1 MGFDGDFDAWRTY
14 VKGVKKLEF
23 GKEGPDLGYSV
34 NHKTDNRKLDALEI
48 FSLNKRLR
56 PQITVEK
63 TASSDI
69 RKFKSQGTIDL
80 HGHTRN
86 IDNTLAIF
94 CAESI
99 LHKINSVTIITGK
112 GRGIVKSAT
121 EIWLRAHPEFVI
133 SFFEIRESLGESGAF
148 GIKLRKK

>member
-1 MGFDGDFDAWRTY
+1 MGFDGDFDAWRAY
-14 VKGVKKLEF
+14 VKGVKKLECGRESICF
-23 GKEGPDLGYSV
+23 ERGI
-34 NHKTDNRKLDALEI
+34 RKSIGEYKQDVLEI
-48 FSLNKRLR
+48 FFHERQKKNC
-56 PQITVEK
+56 ITVKK

-86 IDNTLAIF
+86 IDHTLAIF
-94 CAESI
+94 CAKSI

-121 EIWLRAHPEFVI
+121 EDWLRAHPEFVI
-133 SFFEIRESLGESGAF
+133 SFFEIRDSLGESGAF
-148 GIKLRKK
+148 GVKLRKK